1 MEKVVSM
8 TLEIRPLSEA
18 LGAEVIGVDLSK
30 PIDEATFAEIHQA
43 FLESLVLLFR
53 GQQAMT
59 VEQQMTFSRRFG
71 RLKTD
76 LKAETMLEDHP
87 EILVLSNLKKDGE
100 YVGTPHRGGFWHTDL
115 YFERI
120 PSAAALLHALIVPEG
135 EDTRLGDTLFAN
147 MRAAYE
153 ALPVDTKR
161 QINDLQNR
169 VSRVKSWPINHP
181 HLPPLSPAQVAAY
194 PDVIQPLVRTH
205 PETGRKSL
213 FIGDISAGAI
223 EGMAEAE
230 SDALLRQ
237 LRDFATQ
244 PAFVYRHRWRVGD
257 AVMWDDRATLHSA
270 TDFDSDKYIRHMH
283 RTTIMDDV
291 VPS

>member
-1 MEKVVSM
+1 M

-18 LGAEVIGVDLSK
+18 LGAEIIGIDLTT

-43 FLESLVLLFR
+43 FLKSLVILFR

-59 VEQQMTFSRRFG
+59 VEQQIAFSRRFG

-76 LKAETMLEDHP
+76 LKAEKTLEGCP

-100 YVGTPHRGGFWHTDL
+100 YVGTPQRGGFWHTDL

-120 PSAAALLHALIVPEG
+120 PSAAALLHALMVPEG
-135 EDTRLGDTLFAN
+135 EGTRLGDTLFAN

-153 ALPVDTKR
+153 ALPVDMKR
-161 QINDLQNR
+161 RINGLKNR
-169 VSRVKSWPINHP
+169 ASRLKSWPINYP
-181 HLPPLSPAQVAAY
+181 DLPPLSPEQVAAY

-213 FIGDISAGAI
+213 FIGDISAGAV
-223 EGMAEAE
+223 EGMPEAQG
-230 SDALLRQ
+230 DALLRQ

-257 AVMWDDRATLHSA
+257 ALMWDNRATLHSA
-270 TDFDSDKYIRHMH
+270 TDFDSDKHIRHMH
-283 RTTIMDDV
+283 RTTIMDDA